1 MTLASSICPLS
12 RTQLRKLTPETS
24 LLAFINTILPCK
36 VSTARP
42 QAVLLHARASRTAW
56 AVCTVRS
63 DYEIPRHLPSSVHA
77 HSSSLHTADPS
88 AGHSEHHH
96 LLDSFGGIACPT
108 TGPSPPGRS
117 RAVSEPCP
125 SHLIL
130 PPTGLARVKVWTSQY
145 GII

>member
-1 MTLASSICPLS
+1 MWDLNILDVAPCFSSDF
-12 RTQLRKLTPETS
+12 RVLRLNYIIKK
-24 LLAFINTILPCK
+24 NK
-36 VSTARP
+36 KK
-42 QAVLLHARASRTAW
+42 AVLLHARASRAAW
-56 AVCTVRS
+56 AGCTLRN

-108 TGPSPPGRS
+108 TGPSQPGRS